1 MQPIPEDEPTTSTY
15 TDART
20 SNNVHLREKPIQ
32 ISGDPEERDE
42 DEEYDDNTCCNRATF
57 CNPVLREI
65 IVTDVISTC
74 FELQL
79 TWADLFW
86 LATVSGITL
95 LAWAVLYFL
104 LGDAMLPGGS
114 IFGLFILV
122 IFSYAL
128 GWSLAWIPRLH
139 LPPVFGMLLAG
150 IILRN
155 TDIYNIH
162 DELGPGTTSKIRTFC
177 LTFIMVRAGLQLTT
191 TALRA
196 HPVFVMILALVPCTI
211 EMLTVS
217 ISCRYL
223 LEYPWNWS
231 LMTGTIVAC
240 MSPVVTVHCMLT
252 LAESGYGED
261 KGLASLLCTAT
272 SIDDVHIV
280 SLFSIFFSFVFS
292 NDDRRTEWWSYIPG
306 GIRDFLLGLI
316 VGIILGFAL
325 AFFPHRNHKYAT
337 WYRIGALALA
347 SLMCTTAASKLA
359 VTGGGYLATIILSF
373 IAIHGWRI
381 LTVSYDTTPF
391 HKTFYFL
398 WYFVQPIL
406 GGVIGADI
414 DFRNWAISRFGL
426 YLACILM
433 GISMRCITAF
443 LTTSRMPFTWK
454 ERFFIA
460 IAWMPKGTLQAA
472 LAPMAFERAR
482 KEDDP
487 TKIELALDVMRI
499 SFITIIFLAPLGAFC
514 MMTSGPFLLNKISIE
529 EQQRERELS
538 YARIIALQPVRTRKK
553 KKLVDN
559 TVKTLPAINSTL

>member
-1 MQPIPEDEPTTSTY
+1 MQSTAEDEPTTSTVKN
-15 TDART
+15 ARA
-20 SNNVHLREKPIQ
+20 SNNTQVREKSVQIQ
-32 ISGDPEERDE
+32 EDKNE
-42 DEEYDDNTCCNRATF
+42 DEEDDDNTCCHRATF

-86 LATVSGITL
+86 LATTSGMTL
-95 LAWAVLYFL
+95 LAWAFLYFL
-104 LGDAMLPGGS
+104 LGDVVLPGGN

-128 GWSLAWIPRLH
+128 GWTLAGIPRLH
-139 LPPVFGMLLAG
+139 IPPIFGMLLAG

-196 HPVFVMILALVPCTI
+196 HPMFVIILAFIPCTI
-211 EMLTVS
+211 EMLIVS
-217 ISCRYL
+217 ILCRYF
-223 LEYPWNWS
+223 LEFPWNWS
-231 LMTGTIVAC
+231 FMTGTIVAC
-240 MSPVVTVHCMLT
+240 MSPVVTINCMLT

-261 KGLASLLCTAT
+261 KGLASLLCTAAT
-272 SIDDVHIV
+272 FEDVHIV
-280 SLFSIFFSFVFS
+280 SLFTICFSFVFS

-306 GIRDFLLGLI
+306 GIRDILLGLI

-325 AFFPHRNHKYAT
+325 AFFPHRNHKYVT
-337 WYRIGALALA
+337 WYRIGGLTLA
-347 SLMCTTAASKLA
+347 SLMSTTAASRLA
-359 VTGGGYLATIILSF
+359 ITGGGYLATIILSF
-373 IAIHGWRI
+373 IALRGWRI
-381 LTVSYDTTPF
+381 LESSFDTTPF
-391 HKTFYFL
+391 QKAFYFL
-398 WYFVQPIL
+398 WHFVQPIL

-414 DFRNWAISRFGL
+414 DFRDWPKSRFGL
-426 YLACILM
+426 YLICVLM
-433 GISMRCITAF
+433 GVSMRSGTAF
-443 LTTSRMPFTWK
+443 LTTYKMPFSWK
-454 ERFFIA
+454 ERLFVA
-460 IAWMPKGTLQAA
+460 ISWLPKGTLQAA

-487 TKIELALDVMRI
+487 TKIELALDVVRI
-499 SFITIIFLAPLGAFC
+499 SVIAIVFLAPLGAIG

-529 EQQRERELS
+529 EYQREREMS
-538 YARIIALQPVRTRKK
+538 YAHTVGLQPVRTRKK
-553 KKLVDN
+553 KVN
-559 TVKTLPAINSTL
+559 PLPD

>member
-292 NDDRRTEWWSYIPG
+292 N
-306 GIRDFLLGLI
+306 
-316 VGIILGFAL
+316 
-325 AFFPHRNHKYAT
+325 
-337 WYRIGALALA
+337 
-347 SLMCTTAASKLA
+347 
-359 VTGGGYLATIILSF
+359 
-373 IAIHGWRI
+373 
-381 LTVSYDTTPF
+381 
-391 HKTFYFL
+391 
-398 WYFVQPIL
+398 